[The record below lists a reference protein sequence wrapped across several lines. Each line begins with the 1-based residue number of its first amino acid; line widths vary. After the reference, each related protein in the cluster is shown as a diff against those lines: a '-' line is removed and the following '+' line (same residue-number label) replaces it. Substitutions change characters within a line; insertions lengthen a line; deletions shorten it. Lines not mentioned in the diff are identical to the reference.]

1 MSAAPAGRSATPHDH
16 AISVSQLV
24 LKVASACNLNC
35 SYCYVYHAKDDG
47 YRNRP
52 GLLSDELTSA
62 LVARIK
68 EYCAKRPG
76 HRIGVCLHGGEPLLL
91 GRERFRALVE
101 RLRGEAGPALGSLNV
116 QTNATLIDAEWARL
130 LKELRISV
138 SVSLDGPP
146 KINDVARVDHMGR
159 GSTARTV
166 AGIKRLIDAGVHAA
180 VLSVVRP
187 GANGAETYHYLRS
200 IGVTDLD
207 FLLPDSTHDNWRAQY
222 GTFGPT
228 PAADFL
234 LPALDAWL
242 AEDNPN
248 VSVRFFADM
257 FRLIMGETGA
267 TDAFG
272 GGPMPYAI
280 IETDGSIQ
288 TNDVLR
294 VCEAELNHT
303 GLNVATHG
311 FDDLCQANPLS
322 LALFEGTIPPPEGC
336 RACPEL
342 RTCGGGYMP
351 HRYSR
356 ERLFDN
362 PSVWCADI
370 LKLFRHMREIIRA
383 DLSLSSPI
391 ETRGEFVP

>member
-1 MSAAPAGRSATPHDH
+1 MPTAAAGRSAASLAD
-16 AISVSQLV
+16 AIAIGQLV
-24 LKVASACNLNC
+24 VKVVSACNLNC
-35 SYCYVYHAKDDG
+35 SYCYVYHGKDDG

-52 GLLSDELTSA
+52 GLMSEELISA
-62 LVARIK
+62 LIARIRD
-68 EYCAKRPG
+68 YCAGRPG

-91 GRERFRALVE
+91 GQERFRALVE
-101 RLRGEAGPALGSLNV
+101 RLRREAGAALGSLNV

-146 KINDVARVDHMGR
+146 AINDVARVDHMGR
-159 GSTARTV
+159 GSTDRIVT
-166 AGIKRLIDAGVHAA
+166 GIRHLMQAGVHVA

-187 GANGAETYHYLRS
+187 GADGAQTYRYLRS
-200 IGVTDLD
+200 IGISDLD
-207 FLLPDSTHDNWRAQY
+207 FLLPDVTHDDWQAQCGSY
-222 GTFGPT
+222 GPT

-242 AEDNPN
+242 AEDNSD
-248 VSVRFFADM
+248 VSIRFFDDI
-257 FRLIMGETGA
+257 FRLIMGDSGA

-288 TNDVLR
+288 ANDALR
-294 VCEAELNHT
+294 VCDAGLNHT
-303 GLNVATHG
+303 GLNITSHG
-311 FDDLCQANPLS
+311 FDDLRQASPLA
-322 LALFEGTIPPPEGC
+322 LALFAGTIPPPSACGT
-336 RACPEL
+336 CPEL

-356 ERLFDN
+356 QRTFDN

-370 LKLFRHMREIIRA
+370 LKLFRHMRAIVNA
-383 DLSLSSPI
+383 DASLSLSGDA
-391 ETRGEFVP
+391 RGGSAL

>member
-1 MSAAPAGRSATPHDH
+1 MPTAAAGRAAASPAD
-16 AISVSQLV
+16 AIAVGQLV
-24 LKVASACNLNC
+24 LKVVSACNLNC
-35 SYCYVYHAKDDG
+35 SYCYVYHGKDDG

-52 GLLSDELTSA
+52 GLLSEELTGV
-62 LVARIK
+62 LIARIR
-68 EYCAKRPG
+68 EYCAERPG

-91 GRERFRALVE
+91 GHERFRALVE
-101 RLRGEAGPALGSLNV
+101 RLRREAGSALGSLSV

-138 SVSLDGPP
+138 SVSLDGPLE
-146 KINDVARVDHMGR
+146 INDVARVDHMGR
-159 GSTARTV
+159 GSTDRTL
-166 AGIKRLIDAGVHAA
+166 AGIRHLMDAGMHVA

-200 IGVTDLD
+200 IGVTDFD
-207 FLLPDSTHDNWRAQY
+207 FLLPDVTHDDWRAQY
-222 GTFGPT
+222 GTYGPT
-228 PAADFL
+228 PAADYL

-242 AEDNPN
+242 AEDNPD
-248 VSVRFFADM
+248 VSVRFFSDI
-257 FRLIMGETGA
+257 FRLIMGDTGT

-288 TNDVLR
+288 ANDVLR
-294 VCEAELNHT
+294 VCEAALNHT
-303 GLNVATHG
+303 GLNITSHG
-311 FDDLCQANPLS
+311 FDDLRQASPLAR
-322 LALFEGTIPPPEGC
+322 ALFEGTIPPPAACG
-336 RACPEL
+336 ACPEL

-356 ERLFDN
+356 QRLFDN

-370 LKLFRHMREIIRA
+370 LKLFRHMRAIVNA
-383 DLSLSSPI
+383 DASLSHPV
-391 ETRGEFVP
+391 EARGEFAL